1 MSAPV
6 IVGRLVGHS
15 TRLDREMPAA
25 EAEIWEY
32 ATAPVVERFVVH
44 GYRDVGERVE
54 WCALAKGSSASDA
67 VDKAAMLFGRQR

>member
-6 IVGRLVGHS
+6 AVGRLVGHS
-15 TRLDREMPAA
+15 TRLDREMPKA

-32 ATAPVVERFVVH
+32 ATAPVLERFVVH
-44 GYRDVGERVE
+44 GYRDTGERVE
-54 WCALAKGSSASDA
+54 WCTLSKGPSANDA